1 MKEDERIYLQQWLG
15 KAEHDLL
22 AARLIL
28 DHQPIILDISC
39 FHCQQAVGKCL
50 KTFLIF
56 HKKDFPK
63 THNIDLLIKSCS
75 TINDR
80 FKEVDVKNLEDFAV
94 RGRYP
99 HDFLMPSI
107 EEAEEFY
114 QIALEI
120 KDLLIKE
127 VKTRI

>member
-1 MKEDERIYLQQWLG
+1 MKDDERNYVEQWLE
-15 KAEHDLL
+15 KAAHDLL

-39 FHCQQAVGKCL
+39 FHCQQAVEKYL

-63 THNIDLLIKSCS
+63 THNIDLLLKTCS

-99 HDFLMPSI
+99 HDFLLPSV

-114 QIALEI
+114 QITLEI
-120 KDLLIKE
+120 KELVIMEIKG
-127 VKTRI
+127 RS